1 MLYLKIFYPAHHR
14 TEVKDMSK
22 WIRFRRQNSETEELG
37 KLLDDVEF
45 ENQHV
50 AVCSGELFN
59 GAEPTDEVLPVSD
72 LVLLTP
78 CWPGKMIGLW
88 KNVRSAAEKQG
99 LTIPEEPLYFLK
111 PNNCFLPHL
120 GEIRRPDYY
129 DGRIIY
135 EGELGVVIGK
145 TCRNVSVQEASDYI
159 FGYTCVNDV
168 TALTLIDKDPSF
180 PQWCRAKSMDTF
192 GAFGPSITTD
202 IDVTQLRVQTLYR
215 GKLRQD
221 YPISDL
227 IFSPQQIV
235 SLLSQDMTLL
245 AGDLIAC
252 GTGEGVLPI
261 KPGNTIEVCIE
272 GLDTLSNM
280 MAVD

>member
-1 MLYLKIFYPAHHR
+1 
-14 TEVKDMSK
+14 MSK
-22 WIRFRRQNSETEELG
+22 WIRFRRQNSQLEEFG

-45 ENQHV
+45 EQQRV
-50 AVCSGELFN
+50 AVCGGNLFDN
-59 GAEPTDEVLPVSD
+59 PEPTNEVLPVSD
-72 LVLLTP
+72 LDLLTP

-88 KNVRSAAEKQG
+88 NNVRTAAEKQG
-99 LTIPEEPLYFLK
+99 LAIPEEPLYFLK
-111 PNNCFLPHL
+111 PNNCYLPHL
-120 GEIRRPDYY
+120 GQIRRPDYY

-135 EGELGVVIGK
+135 EGELGIVIRK
-145 TCRNVSVQEASDYI
+145 ACRNVSEAEADDYI

-168 TALTLIDKDPSF
+168 TALTLIEKDPTF

-192 GAFGPSITTD
+192 GAFGPSIESD
-202 IDVTQLRVQTLYR
+202 INVEQLRVQTLYR

-221 YPISDL
+221 YAISDL

-245 AGDLIAC
+245 PGDLIAC

-261 KPGNTIEVCIE
+261 KPGNTIEIQIE
-272 GLDTLSNM
+272 GLDSLSNT
-280 MAVD
+280 MASD